1 MSGAGTAGIPVIG
14 VAKSRFRT
22 ATHAVRSCADPRCA
36 RRGYEYLA
44 IRPVA
49 RNVDAIQRFFDA
61 GFRTLG
67 GHVDLTMDLAERRH
81 RWLDGAHL
89 HGLDFQY

>member
-1 MSGAGTAGIPVIG
+1 MVTQLAREFGAYE
-14 VAKSRFRT
+14 
-22 ATHAVRSCADPRCA
+22 AVT
-36 RRGYEYLA
+36 RGYEYLA

-49 RNVDAIQRFFDA
+49 RNVDAIQRFYDA

-67 GHVDLTMDLAERRH
+67 GHLDLTMDLAERRH